1 MPAHI
6 ESFISEEK
14 IQKRIDELAA
24 SISADYEGK
33 TLVLVGVLKG
43 SFMFMADLARQI
55 TIPVRIDFIGV
66 KSYEGTTTSGQ
77 VQLTKDLDR
86 PVEGEHVLII
96 EDIIDTGLTLSY
108 LKSLFEQR
116 SPASLKVAAFLDK
129 PSRRRIQVEGDY
141 IGFTIEDKFVIGYGL
156 DFEQKY
162 RNLRDVC
169 IMVG

>member
-6 ESFISEEK
+6 ETFIAEEK
-14 IQKRIDELAA
+14 IQQRIAELAA

-43 SFMFMADLARQI
+43 SFMFMADLARRL

-96 EDIIDTGLTLSY
+96 EAVSYTHLDVYKRQDPDRPKAKSGPLAPLMLS
-108 LKSLFEQR
+108 L
-116 SPASLKVAAFLDK
+116 
-129 PSRRRIQVEGDY
+129 IH
-141 IGFTIEDKFVIGYGL
+141 I
-156 DFEQKY
+156 
-162 RNLRDVC
+162 
-169 IMVG
+169 